1 MLKSDEGKTVSL
13 WEATG
18 ELINRSPVDDNI
30 ETDVCIVGGGIAG
43 LTTAYLLGERGYTTV
58 VVDDGLIGG
67 GETCRTTAHLSNAI
81 DDRIYRIEQWHG
93 EDKARLAV
101 ESHTRAID
109 EIERI
114 VAGEEIDCDFERLN
128 GYLFEAEDGEDDLEK
143 ELAAAHR
150 AGLGGVRFVEQAP
163 MGEFDSGRC
172 LIFPQPGTIS
182 RPQIPSWACTGYRA
196 TGAAGCSRKPGRSN
210 GPAGAPRRYHWKTA
224 GRSRRAASYSLP
236 TTL

>member
-18 ELINRSPVDDNI
+18 DLIKKSPVADNI

-43 LTTAYLLGERGYTTV
+43 LTAAYLLGERGYKIAV
-58 VVDDGLIGG
+58 IDDGLIGG

-81 DDRIYRIEQWHG
+81 DDRIYRIERWHG

-101 ESHTRAID
+101 ESHSEAID

-114 VAGEEIDCDFERLN
+114 ATGEEIDCDLHRLD
-128 GYLFEAEDGEDDLEK
+128 GYLFEAEDGEDDLDK

-150 AGLGGVRFVEQAP
+150 AGLAGVRFVERAP
-163 MGEFDSGRC
+163 MGEYDSGRC
-172 LIFPQPGTIS
+172 LLFPTRGSFTSSSIS
-182 RPQIPSWACTGYRA
+182 TALPAASSARG
-196 TGAAGCSRKPGRSN
+196 AGCSRIRGPLN
-210 GPAGAPRRYHWKTA
+210 GPGTVPRRSFSKTA
-224 GRSRRAASYSLP
+224 RRSRRAASYSLQ
-236 TTL
+236 TTR